1 MQNIVHHSHRWWSF
15 CLLMISLINMLLISM
30 LSMRFILSVSS
41 VTSSLFGPCL
51 VKQHSYK
58 EVYSYGLINH
68 YLLRKSPLRRPKP
81 RPGKKELIIIEA
93 GAAAAAARMK
103 IRVSIS
109 VFGVHSLQSPKLFSL
124 FYSASFFAELLITV
138 NISGPFLW
146 LEQIISQIS
155 VRVSDFFCKNDNYQQ

>member
-1 MQNIVHHSHRWWSF
+1 MQNIVHHRQQSF
-15 CLLMISLINMLLISM
+15 CLLMISLITMLISM

-41 VTSSLFGPCL
+41 ITSSLFGPCL

-93 GAAAAAARMK
+93 GAAAAARMK

>member
-1 MQNIVHHSHRWWSF
+1 MQNIVHHSHRWQSF
-15 CLLMISLINMLLISM
+15 CLLMISFINMLLISM

-41 VTSSLFGPCL
+41 ITSSLFGPCL

-58 EVYSYGLINH
+58 EVYSNGFINH
-68 YLLRKSPLRRPKP
+68 CLLRKSPLRRPKP

-93 GAAAAAARMK
+93 GAAAAARMK

-138 NISGPFLW
+138 NISGPFL
-146 LEQIISQIS
+146 
-155 VRVSDFFCKNDNYQQ
+155 